1 MMKEGKQI
9 FDLLLI
15 QIHSAQLADPF
26 CWGRSAQHNGWNVGW
41 EPFPKRTESPEAVTE
56 FTWTRQCRLNSGAYS
71 LGRGVEGV
79 GGGLELSFAGLAFRP
94 LFLLRWSVVGMAMC
108 VDALNVLMIA
118 DTSVPLPRRTAHL
131 N

>member
-26 CWGRSAQHNGWNVGW
+26 CWGRSAQHNGWNVCW

-56 FTWTRQCRLNSGAYS
+56 FNLDKA
-71 LGRGVEGV
+71 VPIE
-79 GGGLELSFAGLAFRP
+79 FRRVFP
-94 LFLLRWSVVGMAMC
+94 SSRS
-108 VDALNVLMIA
+108 
-118 DTSVPLPRRTAHL
+118 
-131 N
+131 